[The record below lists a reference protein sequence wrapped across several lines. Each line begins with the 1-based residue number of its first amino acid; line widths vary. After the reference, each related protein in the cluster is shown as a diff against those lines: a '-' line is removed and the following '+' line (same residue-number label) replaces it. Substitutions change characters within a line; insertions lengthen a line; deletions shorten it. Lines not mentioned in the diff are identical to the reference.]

1 LRAQLPAAT
10 LGGTQPSAPSTDSAH
25 LVNQLRAAEADNAEL
40 RERLSIR
47 EDRIPAPSPGDSASE
62 FTRQLED
69 ARAAYD
75 REKLRAGQLTSHLE
89 AEREAHHIQMQQ
101 LELERSQILQGLSDA
116 RSDEEALARKV
127 LDLQAEL
134 ESATHGIEELKV
146 ERGEALQRQAL
157 LAETTLREKMAEAD
171 GDRAVLE
178 HQIAGLEDQLSQTK
192 SKATQ
197 DLDLANAKHVRE
209 VNSLKAEMGMLKAEL
224 RDAQRKVSQANDIV
238 IQEKDQA
245 GLARAEKEKQEEFS
259 KETIKVASAFY
270 DCISR
275 LHSAIQSSA
284 TISGSTS
291 GLLPA
296 VADRDDARPVKQ
308 STSSSL
314 ISADY
319 LLVELQAMKSFDLT
333 AFSESVTRTMGLVK
347 KWQKS
352 CKQYRER
359 SKNQIAFA
367 NFTKGDLA
375 LFLPTRNATA
385 KSWAAFN
392 IASPHYFLKPT
403 PGIEHLMEEREWIVG
418 RVIAV
423 EEGRV
428 GTGGTI
434 EGTTDKNPYG
444 LASGIRY
451 HELQAEVYV
460 PVPAKPRR
468 STSSGSQAGPGT
480 LTRLS
485 TMTGARPLT
494 TPLNQILSPNERSS
508 YFPALLDGSGRP
520 VPERNRSSQE
530 DALHPR
536 RPSHTASIVHPE
548 LSSMAKPI
556 KRPSSVCSSASSNKF
571 SKGIQLGVGGSGKG
585 GSVVGVTREG
595 LVGRLTR
602 PSGQVEEASPR
613 PTKADLPGSVA
624 TNLDIPRSGKDGRR
638 ESFVGTSEQETS
650 PGSLKL
656 VNTGKYARMAG
667 LRANIEAVSNGT
679 SPGNSRKSL
688 SVGEG
693 ALDIL
698 KRIGEGKADKI
709 ERDA

>member
-1 LRAQLPAAT
+1 
-10 LGGTQPSAPSTDSAH
+10 
-25 LVNQLRAAEADNAEL
+25 
-40 RERLSIR
+40 
-47 EDRIPAPSPGDSASE
+47 
-62 FTRQLED
+62 
-69 ARAAYD
+69 
-75 REKLRAGQLTSHLE
+75 
-89 AEREAHHIQMQQ
+89 
-101 LELERSQILQGLSDA
+101 
-116 RSDEEALARKV
+116 
-127 LDLQAEL
+127 
-134 ESATHGIEELKV
+134 
-146 ERGEALQRQAL
+146 
-157 LAETTLREKMAEAD
+157 
-171 GDRAVLE
+171 
-178 HQIAGLEDQLSQTK
+178 
-192 SKATQ
+192 
-197 DLDLANAKHVRE
+197 
-209 VNSLKAEMGMLKAEL
+209 
-224 RDAQRKVSQANDIV
+224 
-238 IQEKDQA
+238 
-245 GLARAEKEKQEEFS
+245 
-259 KETIKVASAFY
+259 
-270 DCISR
+270 
-275 LHSAIQSSA
+275 
-284 TISGSTS
+284 
-291 GLLPA
+291 LPA

-314 ISADY
+314 VSADY